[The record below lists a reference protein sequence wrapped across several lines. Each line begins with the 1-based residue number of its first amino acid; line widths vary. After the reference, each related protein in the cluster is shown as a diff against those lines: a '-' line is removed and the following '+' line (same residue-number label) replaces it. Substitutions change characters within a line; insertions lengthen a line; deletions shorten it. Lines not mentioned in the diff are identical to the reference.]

1 MSMLRSGVVSG
12 AVDGDTA
19 RSGNWSGRDRPVA
32 REMVG
37 KPVLLGIRPED
48 IELAQFTTTDDQT
61 ARFPAIID
69 MVEPMGPET
78 NLYLQ
83 TGVQTVVCRSQ
94 RPLDHREV
102 GHRLEFELKSAKVH
116 LFDPTSGTRII

>member
-1 MSMLRSGVVSG
+1 MV
-12 AVDGDTA
+12 
-19 RSGNWSGRDRPVA
+19 

-48 IELAQFTTTDDQT
+48 IELAQFTATDGQT
-61 ARFPAIID
+61 ARFPAIVD

-83 TGVQTVVCRSQ
+83 TGVQMVVCRSQ

-102 GHRLEFELKSAKVH
+102 GHRLEFEMKVDKAH
-116 LFDPTSGTRII
+116 LFDQTSGKRINY

>member
-1 MSMLRSGVVSG
+1 
-12 AVDGDTA
+12 A
-19 RSGNWSGRDRPVA
+19 RDRPAA

-48 IELAQFTTTDDQT
+48 IELAQFTGTDDQT

-102 GHRLEFELKSAKVH
+102 GHRLEFELDLANAH
-116 LFDPTSGTRII
+116 LFDPASGDHVI